1 MRLSSRL
8 VSREE
13 NCGASSSADADGNHD
28 GNSSDGGAKRRTGRS
43 RAVLGGGV
51 ADDGVLVAA
60 GLG

>member
-1 MRLSSRL
+1 
-8 VSREE
+8 V
-13 NCGASSSADADGNHD
+13 GASSSADADGNYD